1 MGAVNDHVVDNFDK
15 DLDEEEVRL
24 YTILQAFD
32 DGTLDEEEFLMYFKG
47 KNINKENPTF
57 Q

>member
-1 MGAVNDHVVDNFDK
+1 MAAANDHVVDKFDK

-32 DGTLDEEEFLMYFKG
+32 DGNLDEEEFPLFNTGNMSTHG
-47 KNINKENPTF
+47 L
-57 Q
+57 